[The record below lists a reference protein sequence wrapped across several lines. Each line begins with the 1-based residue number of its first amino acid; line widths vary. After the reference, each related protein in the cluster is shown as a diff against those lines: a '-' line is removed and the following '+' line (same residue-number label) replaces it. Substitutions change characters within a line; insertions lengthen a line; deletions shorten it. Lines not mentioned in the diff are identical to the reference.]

1 MSDVT
6 TDTREAVLD
15 AQAAAQIS
23 ELRPGHDV
31 QLQVAGSKAR
41 IVARYVGQR
50 PGHYLLFRGG
60 RRQEDAIEALRFA
73 TGEAAVARL
82 VLDGTVVGFRA
93 RVLIQHRTPEPTLYL
108 HWPEE
113 IVQHSARAAP
123 RISCLASCRL
133 TIAGERYEG
142 ALLDVSETGCR
153 VDMVDGAADLSIENG
168 SVLELTLL
176 LPGQPENRPV
186 NATVRRCRAR
196 GDRLL
201 IGLQFDQVQSALMDG
216 VRRYLDDAGAPSE

>member
-1 MSDVT
+1 MNDVT
-6 TDTREAVLD
+6 ADTRESVLD
-15 AQAAAQIS
+15 AQAAGQIS

-31 QLQVAGSKAR
+31 QLQVAGSKTR

-60 RRQEDAIEALRFA
+60 RRSEDAIEAMRFVP
-73 TGEAAVARL
+73 GEAAVARL
-82 VLDGTVVGFRA
+82 VLKGTVVGFRA
-93 RVLIQHRTPEPTLYL
+93 RVLVQHRTPEPMLYL

-123 RISCLASCRL
+123 RVACLASCRL
-133 TIAGERYEG
+133 TVAGERYEG

-153 VDMVDGAADLSIENG
+153 VDMVDGAAGVSIENDAL
-168 SVLELTLL
+168 VELTLL

-186 NATVRRCRAR
+186 SATVRRYRAR

-201 IGLQFDQVQSALMDG
+201 IGLQFEQVQSGLMDG